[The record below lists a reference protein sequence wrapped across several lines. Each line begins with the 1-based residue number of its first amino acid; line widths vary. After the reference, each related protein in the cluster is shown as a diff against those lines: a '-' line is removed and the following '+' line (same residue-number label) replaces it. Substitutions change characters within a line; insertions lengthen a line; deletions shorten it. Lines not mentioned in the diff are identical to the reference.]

1 MDIDQKAERAR
12 AILEDLRE
20 PFQEIRERQMQAF
33 ANSAPDQPEA
43 REQAHQMLMALN
55 QLEIEIRQAIDNE
68 AIQQRKVRKRA
79 ND

>member
-1 MDIDQKAERAR
+1 MDTEQKAERAR

-20 PFQEIRERQMQAF
+20 PFQAIRERQMQAF
-33 ANSAPDQPEA
+33 ANSAPDQPAA

-55 QLEIEIRQAIDNE
+55 QLEIEIRQEIDNE